1 MSILRRLIMLAAF
14 LPLAGCGSV
23 GGGGGLGLMQ
33 NQTSLSG
40 SYLQGRFAAQEFDI
54 SRAEEAFVDVA
65 RRRPGPE
72 GSRTAFIYALASGSS
87 ADAEQ
92 QARAVIA
99 ADQSTRQ
106 EDFGVQ
112 RDLPRLT
119 LAAIAMRDRDPRQAL
134 LLLDKDQLGSA
145 LSRSLAVLLRSAAV
159 YEIDGRDEALEI
171 LSEQE
176 DGTFNGLVPQHVA
189 LMLAMD
195 GEDARTEASFR
206 QALGAARADITA
218 LGYARFLEDEGRTD
232 EAEDIYGRMVRD
244 AGLFTRA
251 GRMGLQR
258 GGQLEGQSRS
268 FRRAA
273 NRAPRLAENGF
284 DLFALALENYAWLGF
299 EQAMQTPSGDR
310 FAVERRR
317 SSLVVPLALSN
328 LAREVDPDRAMANY
342 LSALITSMF
351 DNAEDAFAIASSV
364 PASSWLYSYARLEVA
379 DALRQAGDED
389 AAILSLRADL
399 NRDPGSP
406 QMALQLQGYLLQAER
421 YDEAKDAADMAIK
434 AAEALDVMPSS
445 LWRYYFG
452 RGAGRVEAGD
462 WEGGRAD
469 LEKALELSSD
479 EPIILNHLGY
489 SYVERGIQL
498 ERAFGMIERALDI
511 NPNNGAI
518 VDSLGWAH
526 FQRGNFGAAITQ
538 LERAVELEPAD
549 AVITDHLGDAYFA
562 VGRERDARYEW
573 QRVLNLD
580 DADDDLRAQVTAKLN
595 GRTADILPESVTRG
609 GM

>member
-1 MSILRRLIMLAAF
+1 M
-14 LPLAGCGSV
+14 P
-23 GGGGGLGLMQ
+23 

-54 SRAEEAFVDVA
+54 PRAEEAFVDVA
-65 RRRPGPE
+65 RRLPGPE

-87 ADAEQ
+87 SDAEQ

-99 ADQSTRQ
+99 ADQNQ
-106 EDFGVQ
+106 AQDDFGVQ

-119 LAAIAMRDRDPRQAL
+119 LAAIAMRDRDPKQAL
-134 LLLDKDQLGSA
+134 SLLDQDQLGSA

-159 YEIDGRDEALEI
+159 YEIDGRDEALAV

-176 DGTFNGLVPQHVA
+176 NGTFNGLVPQHVA

-195 GEDARTEASFR
+195 GEDNRTEPSFR
-206 QALGAARADITA
+206 QALGAARADVTA
-218 LGYARFLEDEGRTD
+218 LAYARYLEDEGRAD
-232 EAEDIYGRMVRD
+232 EASDIYLRMVKD

-258 GGQLEGQSRS
+258 AGQLEGQSRS

-273 NRAPRLAENGF
+273 GRAPRFADNGY

-299 EQAMQTPSGDR
+299 EQAMQTPGGDR
-310 FAVERRR
+310 FAAERRR

-342 LSALITSMF
+342 LSALIASMF
-351 DNAEDAFAIASSV
+351 DNTEDAFAIASTV
-364 PASSWLYSYARLEVA
+364 RPSSWLYSYARLEVA
-379 DALRQAGDED
+379 DSLRQAGDEE
-389 AAILSLRADL
+389 AAIKSLRMDL
-399 NRDPGSP
+399 GRDPGSP
-406 QMALQLQGYLLQAER
+406 QMALQLQGYLLQADR
-421 YDEAKDAADMAIK
+421 YDEAKEAADMAIK
-434 AAEALDVMPSS
+434 AAEALEVMPSS
-445 LWRYYFG
+445 LWRYYFA

-462 WEGGRAD
+462 WEGGRDD

-479 EPIILNHLGY
+479 EPIVLNHLGY
-489 SYVERGIQL
+489 SYVERGLQL

-526 FQRGNFGAAITQ
+526 YQQGNFGAAITQ

-580 DADDDLRAQVTAKLN
+580 DADDALRARVTAKLN
-595 GRTADILPESVTRG
+595 GDTDGILPDSVTRG
-609 GM
+609 GL